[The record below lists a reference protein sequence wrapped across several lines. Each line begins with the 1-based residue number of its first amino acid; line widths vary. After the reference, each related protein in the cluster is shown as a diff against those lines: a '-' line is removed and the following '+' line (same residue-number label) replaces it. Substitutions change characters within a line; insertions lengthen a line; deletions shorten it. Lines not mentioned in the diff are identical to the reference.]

1 MELYIPTTYK
11 VVLGDGIDKSRS
23 PHFKRVMCD
32 VADTFGVEII
42 AGDWDDDE
50 WEVSRKDLEWLK
62 NLLSGKDPVDDW
74 KAWMNDDDQ
83 GYLERIL
90 AQVPMTLKEF
100 VDTLNT
106 IITTSDQ
113 DNDFVVFCW
122 Y

>member
-1 MELYIPTTYK
+1 
-11 VVLGDGIDKSRS
+11 
-23 PHFKRVMCD
+23 MCD
-32 VADTFGVEII
+32 VADIFGVETIS
-42 AGDWDDDE
+42 GDWDDDE